1 MRRQMTIII
10 AGAVSIAMVVASLW
24 CWQSAL
30 RLSATATRP
39 EIAMW
44 AVRSAAVALAA
55 IAQAVLLTFVV
66 RRVYRRDWPADLLRF
81 GAGFVGAVAL
91 VSAAALALA
100 GR

>member
-1 MRRQMTIII
+1 MRRQLTIII
-10 AGAVSIAMVVASLW
+10 GGAASIAMVVAALW

-39 EIAMW
+39 DIAMW

-55 IAQAVLLTFVV
+55 TAQAVLLTFVA
-66 RRVYRRDWPADLLRF
+66 RRLYRPDWPADLLRI
-81 GAGFVGAVAL
+81 GAGLVGGVAL